1 MNKLLPY
8 VLLLCLIASCKG
20 KRSLIYVGRIPLQV
34 EIADSPEKR
43 ERGLS
48 GRRKIDSGMLF
59 IFEKQDIYPF
69 WMKDTHIPLSIA
81 FIDRDGVII
90 SIQDMA
96 PLYKNRLYI
105 PPKPILYALEVE
117 MGWFEK
123 NDVNVGDSVNIQR

>member
-8 VLLLCLIASCKG
+8 VLLFCLIASCKG
-20 KRSLIYVGRIPLQV
+20 KKSLIYVGGIPLQV

-48 GRRKIDSGMLF
+48 GRKKIDSGMLF

-69 WMKDTHIPLSIA
+69 WMKDTYVPLSIA

-96 PLYKNRLYI
+96 PLYTNRLYI
-105 PPKPILYALEVE
+105 PPKPIFYALEVE
-117 MGWFEK
+117 MDWFEK
-123 NDVNVGDSVNIQR
+123 NDVDVGDSVIIQR